1 MQKIR
6 HAFLFAAHH
15 MTDRFFVDLAFTQ
28 KQVVDG
34 LTIDHGGVQLK
45 FQRVIDVLLQQL
57 T

>member
-1 MQKIR
+1 
-6 HAFLFAAHH
+6 

-34 LTIDHGGVQLK
+34 LTINHGGVQLK
-45 FQRVIDVLLQQL
+45 FQPVIDVLLQQL